1 MTLSILSFVV
11 FLDPHQGIDGVCLSL
26 KIFGIYGMR
35 HSNIAFSLTLLL
47 IRFLLSGAY
56 RWEIEYTYL
65 QDIYCIVKLWIH
77 RNKS

>member
-11 FLDPHQGIDGVCLSL
+11 FLDSHQGIDGVCLSL
-26 KIFGIYGMR
+26 KTCGIYGMK

-47 IRFLLSGAY
+47 TRLLISRAH

-65 QDIYCIVKLWIH
+65 QDISCIVKL
-77 RNKS
+77 